1 MKKIAFVLL
10 GLGISILLYLAVLFL
25 FIKPMQRSSG
35 GSPESYLGILF
46 IIVLPLC
53 LVLGSS
59 LSGYLIQPLMK
70 QRSILGYLL
79 ISPGLYSA
87 LANLLPTLIQAG
99 SLLPGF
105 VHFSIISS
113 LVWTIASLLGARL
126 GVFLRDK
133 KFQKSNP
140 YKASGCQ

>member
-10 GLGISILLYLAVLFL
+10 GLGISISLYLAVLFL

-70 QRSILGYLL
+70 QRSALGYLL

-87 LANLLPTLIQAG
+87 LVNLLPTLIQAG
-99 SLLPGF
+99 SLIRGF
-105 VHFSIISS
+105 VYFSIISS
-113 LVWTIASLLGARL
+113 LVWTIASLLGTRL

-133 KFQKSNP
+133 K
-140 YKASGCQ
+140 